1 LDQQFGLQIKDFDG
15 KAGNLWHVL
24 FMSVQLFVNPEFNWL
39 PKHQIHYFCSNNLH
53 HHMFDNLSLKLDRA
67 FKTLKGTGKI
77 TEINVASTVK
87 EIRRALIDADVNYK
101 VAKEVTDKIKDEAMG
116 RDVLISVSPGQL
128 LVKITQEELT
138 KLMGT
143 SKVDIKLSGD
153 PSVILISGLQGSG
166 KTTFTGKLGSL
177 LKRQGRQV
185 LLVACDI
192 YRPAAIDQLKVL
204 GEQIGVE
211 VYAEPESKNALQ
223 IANNAI
229 AYAKKTGK
237 KTVVV
242 DTAGRL
248 AVDEAMMQEIEL
260 LKKSLNPSETLF
272 VVDAMTGQDA
282 VNTAKTFDE
291 RLDFDGVVLTKLD
304 GDTRGGAAISIRH
317 VVNKPIKFISTGEK
331 MENLDVFHPD
341 RMAQRILGMGDV
353 ISLVER
359 AQQSFD
365 EDEAR
370 RLNAKIRQN
379 NFNFDD
385 FLSQLEQVK
394 KMGNIKDLM
403 GMIPGMGKAMKGLDI
418 DEDSF
423 KPIEAIIR
431 SMTPKERQ
439 NPDCLD
445 GRRRKRI
452 ADGSGRSIIEVNN
465 LMKQFE
471 DMRKMMKQMN
481 KMGGAKAAMSKLLP
495 PGGRR

>member
-1 LDQQFGLQIKDFDG
+1 
-15 KAGNLWHVL
+15 
-24 FMSVQLFVNPEFNWL
+24 
-39 PKHQIHYFCSNNLH
+39 
-53 HHMFDNLSLKLDRA
+53 MFDNLSLKLDRA

-138 KLMGT
+138 KLMGNT
-143 SKVDIKLSGD
+143 KVDIKLSGD
-153 PSVILISGLQGSG
+153 PSVILIAGLQGSG

-211 VYAEPESKNALQ
+211 VYAEPENKNALQ

-229 AYAKKTGK
+229 AYAKKSGK

-248 AVDEAMMQEIEL
+248 AVDEAMMQEIEQ
-260 LKKSLNPSETLF
+260 LKKALNPSETLF
-272 VVDAMTGQDA
+272 VVDSMTGQDA

-365 EDEAR
+365 EDEAK

-418 DEDSF
+418 DDDSF
-423 KPIEAIIR
+423 KPVEAIIR

-439 NPDCLD
+439 NPDIID
-445 GRRRKRI
+445 GRRRKRL
-452 ADGSGRSIIEVNN
+452 ADGSGRNITEVNN

-481 KMGGAKAAMSKLLP
+481 KMGGAKAAMGKLMP
-495 PGGRR
+495 PGMGKR